1 MPFFSLTN
9 LNKQFRKVLNYINF
23 WSNTNLGL
31 STIFLEIIELQKKR
45 MTIHFKDLAVLLPS
59 KEKCKMK
66 FKNIFKI

>member
-31 STIFLEIIELQKKR
+31 STIFLEIIELQKKNQY
-45 MTIHFKDLAVLLPS
+45 IL
-59 KEKCKMK
+59 
-66 FKNIFKI
+66 KIWQYFCHQRKVQNEV